1 MMRVNYNVIIES
13 ETNEVDMEYTITTLG
28 GTSEVTCLLAEA
40 ILRKRIIKRRTH
52 VNPARAVLK
61 KNFTGSYGQNFDLII
76 DEPALLAELK
86 KISKPVFN
94 EVMSYFISQSLYLET
109 HEVSDDAEAVI
120 KELSAIEDEL
130 IDRIRAPLKRMH
142 EINIKKN
149 YDIQL
154 NFKQRN
160 FEDMRVAQLNTRTA
174 TNLFHSKIAER
185 REDITAYITRFNART
200 GNGRLVLSGEDETV
214 AFGFYSPLDIIQ
226 AAQKRKVSENLHVN
240 NANQAG
246 VFTYLTL
253 TVSRVKI
260 NSGETVKYL
269 IHAVT

>member
-1 MMRVNYNVIIES
+1 MRVNYNVIIES

-40 ILRKRIIKRRTH
+40 ILKKRIIKRRTH

-76 DEPALLAELK
+76 EEPELLSELRRM
-86 KISKPVFN
+86 SKPVFN

-109 HEVSDDAEAVI
+109 QEVSDEAEEVI
-120 KELSAIEDEL
+120 KGLAEIEDEL

-142 EINIKKN
+142 EINVKKN

-174 TNLFHSKIAER
+174 TNLFHSRIAER
-185 REDITAYITRFNART
+185 RENITAYITRFNART
-200 GNGRLVLSGEDETV
+200 GNGRLVLSGENETV
-214 AFGFYSPLDIIQ
+214 AFGFYSPLNVIQ
-226 AAQKRKVSENLHVN
+226 SAQKRKVSENLHVN
-240 NANQAG
+240 NGAQAG
-246 VFTYLTL
+246 VYTYLTL
-253 TVSRVKI
+253 SVSRVRI
-260 NSGETVKYL
+260 NSGETIKYL
-269 IHAVT
+269 IHTVT